1 MLDIAR
7 RIEGRLSAH
16 GATVVYTR
24 THASSPGDDEA
35 RARFANDLR
44 ADIVLSLH
52 CDTADQQDAS
62 GVATFF
68 FGQKRFGA
76 WSAVG
81 EQLAD
86 LIQRETVARTG
97 LTDCRSHARSWTL
110 LQHTQM
116 PAVRIET
123 GYVSNP
129 DDAALLSQASFRDD
143 IAEGVVVALQRLYL
157 GEQDT
162 SHTGVLRLGDL
173 RQVLADLA
181 G

>member
-1 MLDIAR
+1 M
-7 RIEGRLSAH
+7 
-16 GATVVYTR
+16 
-24 THASSPGDDEA
+24 
-35 RARFANDLR
+35 
-44 ADIVLSLH
+44 
-52 CDTADQQDAS
+52 
-62 GVATFF
+62 ATFF

-76 WSAVG
+76 WSAIG

-110 LQHTQM
+110 LQHTRM

-129 DDAALLSQASFRDD
+129 DDAALLRQASFRDD
-143 IAEGVVVALQRLYL
+143 IAEGIVVALQRLYL